1 MEATDVTSRRLA
13 PPLTAVLALVLA
25 AVLAALAIDAL
36 RWERKLERADLRFS
50 ATAGMRDMW
59 TPDTVLPAGVSRTLL
74 GLDDDIAVR
83 EAVQRFRFSRPRS
96 PVQQLS
102 DVTLRS
108 AAEAALAR
116 AIQDDPGRESAALLA
131 NLRGVLAL
139 EEARLARE
147 QSSVLLRRAA
157 ASFREAIGLD
167 GDYHD
172 AKFNLELALRMLQ
185 TVGQE
190 TGGGGGERAETQASG
205 AGAASSGRGY

>member
-1 MEATDVTSRRLA
+1 MTLRRLRL
-13 PPLTAVLALVLA
+13 PLAAGVALVLA

-36 RWERKLERADLRFS
+36 RWERQLDRADLRFS
-50 ATAGMRDMW
+50 AAAGVSDMW
-59 TPDTVLPAGVSRTLL
+59 TPETILPAGVSRTLL
-74 GLDDDIAVR
+74 GVDDDVAVR

-96 PVQQLS
+96 PLRQLS

-116 AIQDDPGRESAALLA
+116 ALRDDPGREPAALLA

-139 EEARLARE
+139 EESRLARE

-157 ASFREAIGLD
+157 ASFREAIGHD

-185 TVGQE
+185 TAGTE
-190 TGGGGGERAETQASG
+190 SGGGGGERAETQASG
-205 AGAASSGRGY
+205 AGAASAGRGY